1 MLIRPTV
8 AQVTALDPATAAIT
22 PQPTTLTWSSP
33 PGSRA
38 SHGASPLNM
47 SDDSRVR
54 NRISPIHTN
63 SGSAVSAQFQLA
75 SHTVLASS
83 EPAGAGENT
92 ASATKPTAISDSATD
107 RKSTRLNSSH

>member
-8 AQVTALDPATAAIT
+8 AQVTALDPAAAAIT

-33 PGSRA
+33 HGSRA

-54 NRISPIHTN
+54 NRISHNHTN
-63 SGSAVSAQFQLA
+63 SGSADDAQFQPA
-75 SHTVLASS
+75 THTLMASS
-83 EPAGAGENT
+83 QDREDDGAGKGD
-92 ASATKPTAISDSATD
+92 A
-107 RKSTRLNSSH
+107 RRWRLGGSR

>member
-1 MLIRPTV
+1 
-8 AQVTALDPATAAIT
+8 
-22 PQPTTLTWSSP
+22 
-33 PGSRA
+33 
-38 SHGASPLNM
+38 M

-92 ASATKPTAISDSATD
+92 ASATKPTAISASAPPMPLASSSSLSPNRIRATVPALQDLLHPRPERRDPTLTGHPPLGDTDSNA
-107 RKSTRLNSSH
+107 KG